1 MISVSTKIKYTNQKI
16 PVKINNQQS
25 TGIELILS
33 KFIYFNLFVL
43 VTLILLGLIA
53 GLILLEQGY
62 QLENNRILFR
72 FVELFNLNLEA
83 NVPAWYSAF
92 LMIVISGLS
101 LFISKVNTLP
111 EKKYFLGMSVLFL
124 MMSVDEISSIHEI
137 MNNPVRNALSLS
149 GAFYWAWIVPGLI
162 FLFMM
167 IFVFRQFFMMINRR
181 FRRLFILSGFI
192 YIMGAV
198 GFEMLGGWLYSNK
211 LGDSY
216 FYIFEVVVEESLE
229 MFGLLLFI
237 YALIEYI
244 KSFGEDIHITIR

>member
-1 MISVSTKIKYTNQKI
+1 MFSVSSKIKNTILKNKAE
-16 PVKINNQQS
+16 VNTELS
-25 TGIELILS
+25 TTTEIILS

-43 VTLILLGLIA
+43 IIIILLGLIA
-53 GLILLEQGY
+53 GLISFEQGN
-62 QLENNRILFR
+62 QLQNKRILYR
-72 FVELFNLNLEA
+72 FVELFNMNLEA
-83 NVPAWYSAF
+83 NIPAGYSAF

-101 LFISKVNTLP
+101 FFIFKVNTLP
-111 EKKYFLGMSVLFL
+111 EKKYFIGVSVIFL

-137 MNNPVRNALSLS
+137 MNNPFRNALNLS

-162 FLFMM
+162 FLFIMV
-167 IFVFRQFFMMINRR
+167 FAFRQFFMMIDRR

>member
-198 GFEMLGGWLYSNK
+198 GFEMLGDWLYSNK